1 MAKLTNLEKVRRIR
15 ARKRMRKNL
24 FLLALVAILVFFSV
38 SLVKRAEDV
47 DFATLYSDLKVDLAG
62 SGDGYP
68 VALPGGKILKLQNA
82 GDNLLLLT
90 DTNLYTYNMSGRQTL
105 NAQHGMSNP
114 LLAYTGERSLLYDR
128 GGTRYSLYSK
138 SALVHSGS
146 MNFPLYVADISSN
159 ENFALVTGSD
169 QSLALVSVY
178 SNPKKE
184 PIFRYWSARMVMDV
198 SLSENQNAMVI
209 ACVDVQDGDYLS
221 SISRFQFSIEKE
233 MGRTDLPGELIL
245 GIDWFNNNTIRVVT
259 DKRAI
264 LFDNDLRQIGDY
276 DFAGQK
282 LERFSFRPDGGLLV
296 VFGSY
301 AEEKQLKTVLLNSRF
316 NKQGD
321 YTVNHEIVSARA
333 DANRLY
339 IASSN
344 KVEIVSHDGV
354 LLTEFSLPN
363 LHKIEPAGD
372 QIFCAD
378 NTQISAFSVKQLLA
392 AQEEKDRQ
400 EDAERKAKEEARKEK
415 QKGKGNQK
423 EESSGQP
430 SEKDTALR
438 PDSSSSPSG
447 ADDVNSEE
455 FFQEADGQDASSRP
469 GTDSRLSKD
478 AEDSS
483 QE

>member
-1 MAKLTNLEKVRRIR
+1 MPVAKLTDLEKVRRIR
-15 ARKRMRKNL
+15 AHKRTRKNL
-24 FLLALVAILVFFSV
+24 LLLALAAILVFFSV

-62 SGDGYP
+62 NGDGYP
-68 VALPGGKILKLQNA
+68 VPLPGGKILKLQNA

-114 LLAYTGERSLLYDR
+114 LLAHTGDRTLLYDR

-184 PIFRYWSARMVMDV
+184 PIFRYWSARMVIDV
-198 SLSENQNAMVI
+198 SLAENQNAMVI

-233 MGRTDLPGELIL
+233 MGRADLPGELIL

-264 LFDNDLRQIGDY
+264 LFDNDLKQIADY
-276 DFAGQK
+276 NFAGQK
-282 LERFSFRPDGGLLV
+282 LERFFFRPDGGLLV

-301 AEEKQLKTVLLNSRF
+301 AEEKQLKAVLLNSRF
-316 NKQGD
+316 KKQGE
-321 YTVNHEIVSARA
+321 YTTNYEIVTAKA

-354 LLTEFSLPN
+354 LLTELPLPN
-363 LHKIEPAGD
+363 LYKVEPVGD
-372 QIFCAD
+372 QLFCAD
-378 NTQISAFSVKQLLA
+378 NTQISVSSVKQLIA

-400 EDAERKAKEEARKEK
+400 EEAERKAKEEEERKEK
-415 QKGKGNQK
+415 QE
-423 EESSGQP
+423 EESSGQS
-430 SEKDTALR
+430 SEEDPAPG
-438 PDSSSSPSG
+438 PDSSSSSSG
-447 ADDVNSEE
+447 MGDSDSEE
-455 FFQEADGQDASSRP
+455 LFQEADGQD
-469 GTDSRLSKD
+469 G
-478 AEDSS
+478 SS
-483 QE
+483 QSGADPSLENLSGESGQE